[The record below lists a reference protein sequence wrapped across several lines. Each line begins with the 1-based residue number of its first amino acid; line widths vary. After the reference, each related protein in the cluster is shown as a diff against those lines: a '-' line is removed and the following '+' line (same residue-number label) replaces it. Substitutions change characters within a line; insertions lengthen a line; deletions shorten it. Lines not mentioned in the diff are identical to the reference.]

1 MCQVAGLIQ
10 YMLKYMYVDCMAE
23 NKVLIS
29 RIDRHK
35 RLYTL
40 I

>member
-10 YMLKYMYVDCMAE
+10 YMLKYVDCMAE